1 MWFFIGFCAQCDFYI
16 PFFSGRGLFLAQNAC
31 SGSDTILQ
39 RCGGHFLLQVL
50 SIPGTVAILR

>member
-31 SGSDTILQ
+31 SGVYGCFSY
-39 RCGGHFLLQVL
+39 
-50 SIPGTVAILR
+50 